1 MNYRELFENMQKEK
15 AKENKTLTQI
25 IQAGTQKN
33 QPYKTYEQGGLL
45 SFHAKDTHEKEDIFA
60 FILEHCYSEPNYGV
74 RDSIDFG
81 IIKGEKTYRRGFQ
94 TVRGATPWEKDD
106 AYQAY
111 NEIKI
116 LSVQNNEI
124 TIGLKSHSA
133 LDIYEVDI
141 EKRTNKLLKRY
152 DLEAEYLE
160 RQKQKLSEEAAQT
173 SDFEEKVEL
182 LGKALH
188 KTYNQDLTGN
198 PKFDILE
205 YEGKEIGIIS
215 IDIDNRAYDPML
227 EKIDFYIYTTKEK
240 QPKHIMTREPK
251 YNCDYLAGK
260 RFYSVSARRYFGEIT
275 QNGNTL
281 KIPVKLEIIANIGTG
296 QLARIKHL
304 GTDEFELEYKIS
316 RTTC

>member
-1 MNYRELFENMQKEK
+1 MNYREIFENLQKEK
-15 AKENKTLTQI
+15 TKENKTLTQI
-25 IQAGTQKN
+25 IQAETQKN
-33 QPYKTYEQGGLL
+33 HPYKTYEQGGLL
-45 SFHAKDTHEKEDIFA
+45 SCHEIDSHKKEKTFA
-60 FILEHCYSEPNYGV
+60 FILEHSYSEPNYGV

-81 IIKGEKTYRRGFQ
+81 IIKGKKTYRRGFEI
-94 TVRGATPWEKDD
+94 VRGATPWEKDD
-106 AYQAY
+106 AYQDY

-124 TIGLKSHSA
+124 TIGLKSHKA
-133 LDIYEVDI
+133 IDIYEIDI

-152 DLEAEYLE
+152 DLEAENLE

-173 SDFEEKVEL
+173 IDFENRLVL
-182 LGKALH
+182 FGKALH
-188 KTYNQDLTGN
+188 KTYNQDLTKN
-198 PKFDILE
+198 PRFDIFE
-205 YEGKEIGIIS
+205 HEGERIGLIS
-215 IDIDNRAYDPML
+215 IDTVNRAYDSML

-304 GTDEFELEYKIS
+304 GTDEFELEYKI
-316 RTTC
+316 